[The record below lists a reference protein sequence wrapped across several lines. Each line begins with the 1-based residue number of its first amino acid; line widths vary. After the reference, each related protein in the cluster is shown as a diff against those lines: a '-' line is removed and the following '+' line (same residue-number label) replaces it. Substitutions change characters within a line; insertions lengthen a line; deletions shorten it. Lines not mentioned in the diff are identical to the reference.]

1 MDEESAVRS
10 LSAAEIVAAAWS
22 AVLSYG
28 PDLIDPAVPRTACA
42 HPPLRCLH
50 PLVSHGVLVSEPV
63 HPVAADT

>member
-1 MDEESAVRS
+1 M
-10 LSAAEIVAAAWS
+10 
-22 AVLSYG
+22 LSYG